1 MDPVSEVRVPD
12 LGDFADVPV
21 IEVLVSAGDAV
32 EPEQPLIVLES
43 DKASMEVPSPSEGT
57 VEKVAVAVGDTVSKG
72 DLILTLSENGAA
84 PKGEEAPEE
93 EDEADAPAGEE
104 PEAEEDAGAEPDA
117 GEPSPE
123 AAGEEAEEEGVDDE
137 APRPADGDEAGAA
150 DESRDGDGVYAGPA
164 ARRLARERGIDLSSV
179 KGSGRGGRVTRQDV
193 EAAAGGDGG
202 RQPATKAP
210 STAPPPAGA
219 PAVEGLPAWPQVDF
233 AAFGPIET
241 VGLSRIKRIA
251 GPALHRN
258 WVAIP
263 HVTQHV
269 EADITALEE
278 FRAATNAEH
287 ADEGVKL
294 TMVSL
299 LLKASAVTLRAFPE
313 FNSSLQ
319 GDELVLKRYFH
330 IGFAVDTP
338 DGLLVPVIRD
348 VDRKGLL
355 EIARELTQLSQQARD
370 GSLTRESMQGGTFT
384 ISSLGGI
391 GGTYF
396 TPIINAPEVAIL
408 GVSRSVTKPVWD
420 GRAFAPRLV
429 LPLSLSYDHR
439 VVDGAAAARFTG
451 HLAHVLADPLRMLL

>member
-1 MDPVSEVRVPD
+1 
-12 LGDFADVPV
+12 
-21 IEVLVSAGDAV
+21 
-32 EPEQPLIVLES
+32 
-43 DKASMEVPSPSEGT
+43 
-57 VEKVAVAVGDTVSKG
+57 
-72 DLILTLSENGAA
+72 
-84 PKGEEAPEE
+84 
-93 EDEADAPAGEE
+93 
-104 PEAEEDAGAEPDA
+104 
-117 GEPSPE
+117 
-123 AAGEEAEEEGVDDE
+123 
-137 APRPADGDEAGAA
+137 
-150 DESRDGDGVYAGPA
+150 
-164 ARRLARERGIDLSSV
+164 
-179 KGSGRGGRVTRQDV
+179 
-193 EAAAGGDGG
+193 
-202 RQPATKAP
+202 
-210 STAPPPAGA
+210 
-219 PAVEGLPAWPQVDF
+219 
-233 AAFGPIET
+233 
-241 VGLSRIKRIA
+241 RIA

-263 HVTQHV
+263 HVTQHDD
-269 EADITALEE
+269 ADITALEE
-278 FRAATNAEH
+278 FRRSTNAEH

-355 EIARELTQLSQQARD
+355 NIARELTQLSQQARD
-370 GSLTRESMQGGTFT
+370 GSLTREAMQGGTFT

-408 GVSRSVTKPVWD
+408 GVSRSETKPVWD
-420 GRAFAPRLV
+420 GRAFTPRLM

-439 VVDGAAAARFTG
+439 VVDGAAAARFTT

>member
-1 MDPVSEVRVPD
+1 MSEVRVPD
-12 LGDFADVPV
+12 IGDFADVPV
-21 IEVLVSAGDAV
+21 IEVLVKAGDTV

-57 VEKVAVAVGDTVSKG
+57 VDEVAVSVGDTVSQG
-72 DLILTLSENGAA
+72 DLILTLSDDGAA
-84 PKGEEAPEE
+84 PKGA
-93 EDEADAPAGEE
+93 
-104 PEAEEDAGAEPDA
+104 
-117 GEPSPE
+117 
-123 AAGEEAEEEGVDDE
+123 EAEEEAVGDE
-137 APRPADGDEAGAA
+137 APQPAAETTPP
-150 DESRDGDGVYAGPA
+150 ESGDGDGVYAGPA
-164 ARRLARERGIDLSSV
+164 ARRLAREKGIDLAAV
-179 KGSGRGGRVTRQDV
+179 RGTGRGGRVTRQDV
-193 EAAAGGDGG
+193 ETAADGGGAAAKAAPA
-202 RQPATKAP
+202 RKQAAPATG
-210 STAPPPAGA
+210 GA

-263 HVTQHV
+263 HVTQHD

-278 FRAATNAEH
+278 FRKATNAEH

-319 GDELVLKRYFH
+319 GEELVLKRYFH

-391 GGTYF
+391 GGSYF

-408 GVSRSVTKPVWD
+408 GVSRSETKPVWD
-420 GRAFAPRLV
+420 GRAFAPRLM

-439 VVDGAAAARFTG
+439 VVDGAAAARFTT

>member
-72 DLILTLSENGAA
+72 DLILTLSGDGAA
-84 PKGEEAPEE
+84 PEAEEA
-93 EDEADAPAGEE
+93 EDEPADDEAPAEEE
-104 PEAEEDAGAEPDA
+104 PEADGDAQSEPDA
-117 GEPSPE
+117 GEPAPE

-137 APRPADGDEAGAA
+137 APQPANGDEADTAE
-150 DESRDGDGVYAGPA
+150 ESRDGNGVYAGPA

-263 HVTQHV
+263 HVTQHD

-408 GVSRSVTKPVWD
+408 GVSRSDTKPVWD
-420 GRAFAPRLV
+420 GRAFAPRLM

-439 VVDGAAAARFTG
+439 VVDGAAAARFTT

>member
-1 MDPVSEVRVPD
+1 MDPLSEVRVPD

-57 VEKVAVAVGDTVSKG
+57 VDEVKVKVGDTVSQG
-72 DLILTLSENGAA
+72 DVILTLSENGARPA
-84 PKGEEAPEE
+84 AAEKDEEAPAEQVDEELDEE
-93 EDEADAPAGEE
+93 EG
-104 PEAEEDAGAEPDA
+104 GEPDA

-123 AAGEEAEEEGVDDE
+123 AAGEEAEEEGVADE
-137 APRPADGDEAGAA
+137 APQPKSEDEPSEEEQA
-150 DESRDGDGVYAGPA
+150 RDGDGVYAGPA
-164 ARRLARERGIDLSSV
+164 ARRLARERGIDLTSV
-179 KGSGRGGRVTRQDV
+179 KGTGRDGRVTRQDI
-193 EAAAGGDGG
+193 ESAAGGDGG
-202 RQPATKAP
+202 PATKAP
-210 STAPPPAGA
+210 SKAPPPAGA

-233 AAFGPIET
+233 AAFGPVET

-263 HVTQHV
+263 HVTQHDD
-269 EADITALEE
+269 ADITALEE
-278 FRAATNAEH
+278 FRKATNAEH

-355 EIARELTQLSQQARD
+355 DIARELTQLSQQARD

-408 GVSRSVTKPVWD
+408 GVSRSETRPVWD
-420 GRAFAPRLV
+420 GRSFAPRLM

-439 VVDGAAAARFTG
+439 VVDGAAAARFTT
-451 HLAHVLADPLRMLL
+451 HLSHVLADPLRMLL

>member
-1 MDPVSEVRVPD
+1 MTEVRVPD
-12 LGDFADVPV
+12 LGDFEDVPV
-21 IEVLVSAGDAV
+21 IEVLVKAGDTV
-32 EPEQPLIVLES
+32 ETEQPLIVLES
-43 DKASMEVPSPSEGT
+43 DKASMEVPSPADGT
-57 VEKVAVAVGDTVSKG
+57 VAEVAVSVGDTVSKG
-72 DLILTLSENGAA
+72 DLILTLSDDGAA
-84 PKGEEAPEE
+84 PEAEAEPEVEEEA
-93 EDEADAPAGEE
+93 EAEAEPAAEE
-104 PEAEEDAGAEPDA
+104 PDEEDAGGEPDA
-117 GEPSPE
+117 GERSPE
-123 AAGEEAEEEGVDDE
+123 AAGREAEEEGVGQE
-137 APRPADGDEAGAA
+137 APQPAETGGAERSA
-150 DESRDGDGVYAGPA
+150 DGDGVYAGPA
-164 ARRLARERGIDLSSV
+164 ARRMARELGIDLSSV
-179 KGSGRGGRVTRQDV
+179 KGTGRGGRITTEDV
-193 EAAAGGDGG
+193 QAAAGGDGAAA
-202 RQPATKAP
+202 PAATAP
-210 STAPPPAGA
+210 TAAPPPAGA

-233 AAFGPIET
+233 AAFGPVET

-263 HVTQHV
+263 HVTQHD

-278 FRAATNAEH
+278 FRKATNAEH

-330 IGFAVDTP
+330 VGFAVDTP

-370 GSLTRESMQGGTFT
+370 GSLTREAMQGGTFT

-420 GRAFAPRLV
+420 GRAFVPRLM

-439 VVDGAAAARFTG
+439 VVDGAAAARFTT